1 MEEAIKCKN
10 CNTEL
15 KGSYCHS
22 CGEKPVSEKDFSVL
36 SLAKLSF
43 GTITN
48 FDSKFFK
55 TFSLLL
61 FRPGKLTEEFI
72 SGKRKTYMQ
81 PFQVFVLANLFFF
94 FFLTDTDVF
103 RNLSK
108 WYFEEPALK
117 NKVEII
123 VKEKGISKN
132 DLALLYDNQ
141 SASLSKSAIA
151 VIIPFMALM
160 LMLLNFRKK
169 YLFGKHLVFA
179 THFLSFLLI
188 FMVLL
193 SFLFSVIP
201 ASGKYY
207 NQVPILLA
215 MIIYLLFSQKNFYKD
230 RIGWSILKSFLGTLM
245 ILLTI
250 LLYREIVSYI
260 SFLLVS

>member
-1 MEEAIKCKN
+1 
-10 CNTEL
+10 
-15 KGSYCHS
+15 
-22 CGEKPVSEKDFSVL
+22 
-36 SLAKLSF
+36 
-43 GTITN
+43 
-48 FDSKFFK
+48 
-55 TFSLLL
+55 
-61 FRPGKLTEEFI
+61 
-72 SGKRKTYMQ
+72 MQ

-94 FFLTDTDVF
+94 FFLTNTDVF

-141 SASLSKSAIA
+141 SASLSKLAIA
-151 VIIPFMALM
+151 IIIPLMALM

-169 YLFGKHLVFA
+169 YLFGKHLVLA
-179 THFLSFLLI
+179 TYFLSFLLI

-207 NQVPILLA
+207 NQVPILLT

-230 RIGWSILKSFLGTLM
+230 GIGWSIIKSFLGTIM

-250 LLYREIVSYI
+250 LLYTEMVSYI
-260 SFLLVS
+260 SFPLIS